1 MGKDHMNLMKNL
13 PLALLLLSSVAR
25 AEWPQPISII
35 EPVYAFVPLQN
46 VQLNYQTPDLWV
58 RFILQTGTGPM
69 YYCYKVN
76 PTVPP
81 ASTNGWVGAFSY
93 RSSGQWAPNQVPMS
107 EADKVQCWLP

>member
-1 MGKDHMNLMKNL
+1 MFCNLEFAVIAQTDLK
-13 PLALLLLSSVAR
+13 
-25 AEWPQPISII
+25 
-35 EPVYAFVPLQN
+35 VY
-46 VQLNYQTPDLWV
+46 LWV

-93 RSSGQWAPNQVPMS
+93 WSSGQWAPNQVPMS